1 MLGKASRVSRA
12 ALKAPFTAAPCYNL
26 SMRDDTDTT
35 LAHARVAI
43 LGLGLMGGSLALA
56 LRGRVAHLLAVER
69 QVIARQTA
77 LRLGIVDEAVE
88 ALGDAP
94 PFDLL
99 VLAAPI
105 RVILDTLGRLPALWP
120 AGCAV
125 VDLGSTKRAVV
136 AAMSALPPAFA
147 AVGGHPMCGKETA
160 GLAAATADLYR
171 DQTFILCHV
180 PRPTPQP
187 AAEALALALVEAVG
201 ARPLW
206 LDAAEHDRLVAAVS
220 HLPALAA
227 AALMR
232 GAAGESQWAVS
243 ASGFRDAARLAGT
256 DPRMMLDILLTNRE
270 AVLDALRAYRA
281 DLDGLG
287 AALAQGDEA
296 ALAEWLAAAQVTHAA
311 YRRFK
316 SADHTPSG

>member
-1 MLGKASRVSRA
+1 MQGRFFRLYSP
-12 ALKAPFTAAPCYNL
+12 APLFPCYNSEML
-26 SMRDDTDTT
+26 NETQ
-35 LAHARVAI
+35 LAHSRVAI

-69 QVIARQTA
+69 QVITRQTA
-77 LRLGIVDEAVE
+77 LRRGIVDEAVE
-88 ALGDAP
+88 ELAAAP
-94 PFDLL
+94 PVDLL
-99 VLAAPI
+99 VLAAPV
-105 RVILDTLGRLPALWP
+105 RVILDTLGRLPALRP
-120 AGCAV
+120 SGCAV

-136 AAMSALPPAFA
+136 AAMSALPPPFT

-160 GLAAATADLYR
+160 GLAAAAADLYLG
-171 DQTFILCHV
+171 QTFVLCRV

-187 AAEALALALVEAVG
+187 TAETLALALVEAVG

-220 HLPALAA
+220 HLPALVA

-232 GAAGESQWAVS
+232 GATDESQWAVS

-256 DPRMMLDILLTNRE
+256 DSRMMIDILLTNRE
-270 AVLDALRAYRA
+270 AVLDALRAYQA
-281 DLDGLG
+281 DLSGLA
-287 AALAQGDEA
+287 AALERGDAA
-296 ALAEWLAAAQVTHAA
+296 ALAEWLATAQVTHAA

-316 SADHTPSG
+316 SADPSL

>member
-1 MLGKASRVSRA
+1 M
-12 ALKAPFTAAPCYNL
+12 KAPFTAAPCYNL
-26 SMRDDTDTT
+26 PMRDETNT
-35 LAHARVAI
+35 LLANARVGI

-69 QVIARQTA
+69 QVITRQTA
-77 LRLGIVDEAVE
+77 LRLGIVDEAIE
-88 ALGDAP
+88 ELTADAP
-94 PFDLL
+94 PLDLL
-99 VLAAPI
+99 VLAAPV
-105 RVILDTLGRLPALWP
+105 RVILDTLGRLPALRP

-136 AAMSALPPAFA
+136 TAMSALPPSFA

-160 GLAAATADLYR
+160 GLASATADLYR

-180 PRPTPQP
+180 PRPAPQP
-187 AAEALALALVEAVG
+187 AAEALALALVEAAG

-232 GAAGESQWAVS
+232 GAADETQWTVS
-243 ASGFRDAARLAGT
+243 ASGFRDAARLAGS

-270 AVLDALRAYRA
+270 AVLDALSAYRA

-287 AALAQGDEA
+287 AALERGDEA
-296 ALAEWLAAAQVTHAA
+296 ALAEWLAAAQVAHAA

-316 SADHTPSG
+316 SAAHLRPL

>member
-1 MLGKASRVSRA
+1 MPDESH
-12 ALKAPFTAAPCYNL
+12 
-26 SMRDDTDTT
+26 
-35 LAHARVAI
+35 LAQARVGI

-69 QVIARQTA
+69 QVITRQTA

-88 ALGDAP
+88 ELTTATP
-94 PFDLL
+94 PLDLL
-99 VLAAPI
+99 VLAAPV
-105 RVILDTLGRLPALWP
+105 RVILDTLGRLPALRP

-125 VDLGSTKRAVV
+125 IDLGSTKRAVV
-136 AAMSALPPAFA
+136 TAMSTLPPQFA

-171 DQTFILCHV
+171 DQTFILCPV
-180 PRPTPQP
+180 PRPAPQP
-187 AAEALALALVEAVG
+187 AAEAPALALVEAVG

-206 LDAAEHDRLVAAVS
+206 LDAAEHDRRAASVR

-227 AALMR
+227 AARMR
-232 GAAGESQWAVS
+232 GAANEAQWTVS

-270 AVLDALRAYRA
+270 AVLDALHAYQA

-296 ALAEWLAAAQVTHAA
+296 ALAEWLAAAQVVHAA

-316 SADHTPSG
+316 SADSAP